1 MMGLDVFG
9 DARYRSIDE
18 ARAIEMLTAHGWRFD
33 VAAGRRAAA
42 EQAARAALNR
52 CVVLGLPH
60 RLSAN
65 GERLFDP
72 AEMCNFIAWS
82 QRRLGERTWE
92 EQCVSGAR
100 RDLWQ
105 WHPDDVDCNRPPD
118 LDALGARRFAITIRR
133 TFNLEGRRPGE
144 RVRLRLPLPLEDAS
158 LSDLQVQF
166 LPSPDAPALT
176 SFAPARL
183 DALLAAPGGG
193 QVCIGVRA
201 TFIARRTVPE
211 PGAGLDPAD
220 TALYTRPSEGLI
232 KISERVGDL
241 AAQLAAREGDPL
253 TLVRRFWTF
262 MIDTLACGMI
272 HYDALD
278 PTRPLDWVLE
288 RGWYDCQV
296 GSALLAA
303 LCRARKIPARLV
315 TGYML
320 HVTMPAFHT
329 WMEAWIEGL
338 GWLPFDLESW
348 ELSVGGRDAA
358 WRDHYFGQLDYRMVV
373 ERPPRLFGGLGA
385 VRLPAAWHMLTAQND
400 RGATVWFEDLDTG
413 ALVYRED
420 IEVENLGPA

>member
-18 ARAIEMLTAHGWRFD
+18 ARAVEMLVVHGWRFD
-33 VAAGRRAAA
+33 VAAGRRAAS
-42 EQAARAALNR
+42 EEAARAALNR

-72 AEMCNFIAWS
+72 AEMWNFIEWS
-82 QRRLGERTWE
+82 QSRLGERTWE

-118 LDALGARRFAITIRR
+118 LDALGPRRFAITIRR

-158 LSDLQVQF
+158 LSNLQAQF
-166 LPSPDAPALT
+166 LPSPDAPART

-183 DALLAAPGGG
+183 DALLAAPGDG

-241 AAQLAAREGDPL
+241 AAQLAAGECDPL

-262 MIDTLACGMI
+262 MIDTLACGAI
-272 HYDALD
+272 HHDALD
-278 PTRPLDWVLE
+278 PARPLDWVLE

-329 WMEAWIEGL
+329 WMEAWIEGV

-348 ELSVGGRDAA
+348 ELSVGGRDAD